1 MMAIKEQLD
10 WFVLSF
16 NYVIAMTM
24 LIEFLECLMVLK
36 KIL

>member
-1 MMAIKEQLD
+1 MMVIKQQLYY
-10 WFVLSF
+10 FVLSF